1 VRLAVSIRSGKQ
13 SFEKLFVSSN
23 PAFSYTHSYQ
33 EKSHMSEPGSISA
46 IVEASSGT
54 AAPNAAG
61 AATPRLA
68 IHFADT
74 ANFIKALADS
84 LLEQG
89 VPQDAPPFSVRSF
102 TTDASNIPLYGVDGD
117 GYTKTLHEISAIA
130 DRGQE
135 MLAFLGKHRNFGR
148 FAMPQ
153 SPGPSR
159 ANLNAGGGDV
169 GRGARAPSPAPSTF
183 SSAGSSSSGADR
195 RPRAIAPPRPLPTS
209 HPKVRP
215 LWGMIYTWLP

>member
-159 ANLNAGGGDV
+159 ANLNTGGATLDAA
-169 GRGARAPSPAPSTF
+169 RGLHRPRLRPSRPP
-183 SSAGSSSSGADR
+183 DLR
-195 RPRAIAPPRPLPTS
+195 RPGRIGAQEPSLRHDLSQRAAQRCVPY
-209 HPKVRP
+209 
-215 LWGMIYTWLP
+215 GG

>member
-1 VRLAVSIRSGKQ
+1 
-13 SFEKLFVSSN
+13 
-23 PAFSYTHSYQ
+23 
-33 EKSHMSEPGSISA
+33 MSEPGSISA

-159 ANLNAGGGDV
+159 ANLNTGGGRRWTRRA
-169 GRGARAPSPAPSTF
+169 GSIARAFDLLVRRIFVVRGGSAPKRHRSATTSPNEPPKGASPMGDDLHMASLGEGIAEAVHGCVGQAPAFASF
-183 SSAGSSSSGADR
+183 AE
-195 RPRAIAPPRPLPTS
+195 IE
-209 HPKVRP
+209 KE
-215 LWGMIYTWLP
+215 